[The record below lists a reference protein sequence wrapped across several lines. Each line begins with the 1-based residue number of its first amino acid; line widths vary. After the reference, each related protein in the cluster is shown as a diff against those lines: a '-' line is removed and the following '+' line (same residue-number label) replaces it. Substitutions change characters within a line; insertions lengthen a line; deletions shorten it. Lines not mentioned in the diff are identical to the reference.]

1 MDIVLFWAQSLRI
14 DTSDICDN
22 QWCGLILRSHVRLQM
37 KFTEREMNVHGEQ
50 QILIIYLA
58 IQMVH
63 TSLGPCLR
71 GHSTWVSL
79 NEPSLDFAF
88 SFEVLLKF
96 DVAFLAGTLKSLA
109 WCVNCQLAVFTQRGF
124 RTHFSATLL
133 ADWSLL
139 SVWGDRRELRRL
151 GWDVLL
157 GDCWLPL
164 FCFFISSFGESADK
178 WYEFCF

>member
-1 MDIVLFWAQSLRI
+1 
-14 DTSDICDN
+14 
-22 QWCGLILRSHVRLQM
+22 M
-37 KFTEREMNVHGEQ
+37 KFTEGEMNVHGEQ

-109 WCVNCQLAVFTQRGF
+109 
-124 RTHFSATLL
+124 
-133 ADWSLL
+133 
-139 SVWGDRRELRRL
+139 
-151 GWDVLL
+151 
-157 GDCWLPL
+157 
-164 FCFFISSFGESADK
+164 
-178 WYEFCF
+178 